1 MKTIEQLKAELA
13 AGTITLEQF
22 KEQAKATLA
31 AGLADKTIE
40 QAAYDAQLAEIEA
53 TKEATKPLT
62 LEEVQR
68 MIQSETDK
76 VRTDYAKQLKDK
88 QTELEKLQREKLT
101 DEQKAALDLE
111 NAKKDIQD
119 RETAL
124 LKREVELH
132 AVDAIGKKGL
142 PSNFREF
149 LLGANVEETD
159 KRIDT
164 FALAWDASVKEAVEK
179 RFKDSGTDPNKG
191 GGGGGVT
198 VNPWKPETLNLT
210 EQWKITKDN
219 PTLAKSLAAAAGVTL
234 VI

>member
-22 KEQAKATLA
+22 KEQAKVILA
-31 AGLADKTIE
+31 ADLAAKTID
-40 QAAYDAQLAEIEA
+40 QAAHDAKLAEIEA
-53 TKEATKPLT
+53 TTAAEKPLT
-62 LEEVQR
+62 LEEIQK

-76 VRTDYAKQLKDK
+76 VRTTYAKQLKDK
-88 QTELEKLQREKLT
+88 QDELDKLAREKMTEEERAAADLLKAQT
-101 DEQKAALDLE
+101 DIKDREAALL
-111 NAKKDIQD
+111 
-119 RETAL
+119 R
-124 LKREVELH
+124 REVELH
-132 AVDAIGKKGL
+132 AVDVIGKKGL

-159 KRIDT
+159 KRIDA

-191 GGGGGVT
+191 GGGGNT

-210 EQWKITKDN
+210 KQWEITKEN